1 MEGWQQ
7 ILKER
12 IQDSVRENAQN
23 TLDFRI
29 NIRDLNIQMEAAELE
44 AYIGKL
50 GFTDPYCFAVG
61 EGSSAK
67 SDREGKY
74 IERIGL
80 RPRLDYRKEDG
91 SGVDYDKLFQSFY
104 HYRYRISSLTSQM
117 DESMSDVENK
127 SIVST
132 APTGSTT
139 PDKTP

>member
-50 GFTDPYCFAVG
+50 GFTDPYVFAVG
-61 EGSSAK
+61 RGA
-67 SDREGKY
+67 
-74 IERIGL
+74 
-80 RPRLDYRKEDG
+80 
-91 SGVDYDKLFQSFY
+91 V
-104 HYRYRISSLTSQM
+104 
-117 DESMSDVENK
+117 
-127 SIVST
+127 
-132 APTGSTT
+132 
-139 PDKTP
+139 

>member
-12 IQDSVRENAQN
+12 IQDSVRANAQN
-23 TLDFRI
+23 TLDFCI

-50 GFTDPYCFAVG
+50 GFTDPYCFAFG

-74 IERIGL
+74 I
-80 RPRLDYRKEDG
+80 
-91 SGVDYDKLFQSFY
+91 
-104 HYRYRISSLTSQM
+104 
-117 DESMSDVENK
+117 
-127 SIVST
+127 
-132 APTGSTT
+132 
-139 PDKTP
+139 